1 MKVLVTGSS
10 GHPGEALVRTLTGRG
25 FDVLGLDIRKSAFTS
40 VVGSTGYHD
49 KVFEEGPYP
58 V

>member
-49 KVFEEGPYP
+49 KV
-58 V
+58 